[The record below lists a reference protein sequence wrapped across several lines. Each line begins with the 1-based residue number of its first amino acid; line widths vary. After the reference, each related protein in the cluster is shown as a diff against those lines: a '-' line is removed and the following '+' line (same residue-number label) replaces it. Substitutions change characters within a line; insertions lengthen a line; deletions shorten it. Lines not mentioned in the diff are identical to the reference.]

1 MEMHLRL
8 SVKTNCRIFK
18 ELTRPLSRAHAMSS
32 AISLEIALLMTRCD
46 TGCVGGAS
54 RDRTDDLRVANATLS
69 QLSYGPSLHWPKS
82 SRRFR
87 RTSLRRPRAKS
98 VVFARYA
105 GAGKAW
111 HDARDPN
118 IGVVGL

>member
-87 RTSLRRPRAKS
+87 RRL
-98 VVFARYA
+98 
-105 GAGKAW
+105 
-111 HDARDPN
+111 DARPN
-118 IGVVGL
+118 FFKWWVWEELNLRPHPYQGCALTN